1 MILGAGGGVTTCL
14 VLSLV
19 SEGLQ
24 FSNSSEKLAT
34 SFESRPQSIGDT
46 VGGSSTVSGSQTA
59 AEIASEPAVEI
70 WTRVTP
76 GVEYIK
82 VTVLGGRVVGA
93 LLLGD
98 TGLEEVMENLIMN
111 AMDVSA
117 YGVNLLSPD
126 LDLEDFFD

>member
-1 MILGAGGGVTTCL
+1 MSGETEEKEEEQGENCEETGTRAGTGAE
-14 VLSLV
+14 
-19 SEGLQ
+19 SE
-24 FSNSSEKLAT
+24 
-34 SFESRPQSIGDT
+34 
-46 VGGSSTVSGSQTA
+46 TA
-59 AEIASEPAVEI
+59 GVEI

-76 GVEYIK
+76 GVEYVK
-82 VTVLGGRVVGA
+82 VTVVGGRVVGA

-117 YGVNLLSPD
+117 YGIHLLDPD